1 MTLDDLCHRPTPY
14 TQEEFMEGFI
24 GTCSDEEM
32 KYWRIVVV
40 MPLGEEIVF
49 LDHERAISFLFA
61 KTALFNYHVG
71 NFAFAPTAK
80 SLYIALFKNGK

>member
-1 MTLDDLCHRPTPY
+1 
-14 TQEEFMEGFI
+14 MEGLI
-24 GTCSDEEM
+24 GTCSSEEM
-32 KYWRIVVV
+32 KNWRIVVV
-40 MPLGEEIVF
+40 MPRGEDEDIEF

-80 SLYIALFKNGK
+80 NLYIALFENGK